1 MSEMISRVSSKI
13 SLAIRPAFF
22 DRLIL
27 RSAVLLLPTILVG
40 CAVGPDFEPPQ
51 TEVPDRFTQTPVG
64 IEVGSDIDVARQWW
78 DNFKDAELSAL
89 VAQAVLANKDL
100 EIALARVNQA
110 RATRREA
117 FLDLFP
123 TVTSEG
129 TYSKTRIPTTTFAGD
144 AFETGRTH
152 ISNEFYGLGLDA
164 FWELDLFGRVRR
176 GVEARDAE
184 SAASIAEL
192 SDAIRIVISEVARNY
207 FILRG
212 TQRQI
217 VVAKA
222 NSKTQEQVVK
232 IAEALFKGGQSTE
245 FDVVRSK
252 AQLSNTL
259 AAIPALE
266 ARAQGALYR
275 IAVLCGKQ
283 PTEIPQELSKTKD
296 LPVYAGPIRISDP
309 ASLLKRRPD
318 IKAAE
323 MRLKAANAGIGVAE
337 GDLFPKVVFNGSIG
351 FQAPDVQGISSG
363 DNDFY
368 RILPSIS
375 WPAFNLGRVFANIDR
390 AGALKDGALAQYE
403 QSVLIALED
412 TESALAQFAAARERR
427 DLLADSVKNSTRA
440 TQIART
446 QYENGLVD
454 LLPVLDAQ
462 RVALTTQLELAQS
475 DTELLTSLVSL
486 FKALGGGWNEVVVE
500 RAISQQPPRLVVTL

>member
-1 MSEMISRVSSKI
+1 MYWFMRRRFFSQLVA
-13 SLAIRPAFF
+13 SLA
-22 DRLIL
+22 
-27 RSAVLLLPTILVG
+27 LLSG
-40 CAVGPDFEPPQ
+40 CAVGPDFVPPV
-51 TEVPDRFTQTPVG
+51 TELPASFTQSPDG
-64 IEVGSDIDVARQWW
+64 ISSGADIDVAKQWW
-78 DNFKDAELSAL
+78 DNFKDPELSAL
-89 VAQAVLANKDL
+89 VTEAVLSNKDL
-100 EIALARVNQA
+100 EGALARVNQA

-117 FLDLFP
+117 FLDLLP
-123 TVTSEG
+123 TITSEG
-129 TYSKTRIPTTTFAGD
+129 SYSRSRIPTTTFAGD
-144 AFETGRTH
+144 AFQTGRSH
-152 ISNEFYGLGLDA
+152 ITNEFYGVGFDA

-184 SAASIAEL
+184 SAASVADL
-192 SDAIRIVISEVARNY
+192 RDAIRIVISEVARNY
-207 FILRG
+207 FVLRG
-212 TQRQI
+212 TQQQI
-217 VVAKA
+217 LVAKA
-222 NSKTQEQVVK
+222 NAKTQEQVVR

-266 ARAQGALYR
+266 ARAQAALYR

-283 PTEIPQELSKTKD
+283 PAEMPVELSKTKD
-296 LPVYAGPIRISDP
+296 LPSYAGPITVSDP
-309 ASLLKRRPD
+309 ANLLKRRPD

-323 MRLKAANAGIGVAE
+323 MRLKAATAGIGVAE

-363 DNDFY
+363 DSDFY

-390 AGALKDGALAQYE
+390 AKAIKDGALAQYE
-403 QSVLIALED
+403 QVVLVALED
-412 TESALAQFAAARERR
+412 TESALAQFSAARQRR
-427 DLLADSVKNSTRA
+427 DLLADSVRNSTRA

-462 RVALTTQLELAQS
+462 RVALATQLELAQS
-475 DTELLTSLVSL
+475 STELLTSLVSL

-500 RAISQQPPRLVVTL
+500 KAIADSVNPAAADNAAVVAGK